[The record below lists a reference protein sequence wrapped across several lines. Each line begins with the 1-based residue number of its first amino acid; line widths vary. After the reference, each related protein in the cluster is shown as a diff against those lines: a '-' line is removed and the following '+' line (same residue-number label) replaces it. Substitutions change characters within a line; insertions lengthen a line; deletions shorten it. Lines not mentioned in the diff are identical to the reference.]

1 MSRNAIGN
9 RAPGGLPQLLPKLDA
24 VAARE
29 GSSKAVLAPLLAA
42 LRGYA
47 VEIDAFTRRSWD
59 SYLGLPALHR
69 KTHMGGLDTVE
80 ATVLPTPITLGSAG
94 AVGTPSLGFSPGDH
108 EHPATDL
115 DWLSG
120 LADLEVDSQDGVPVY
135 DRQMRWLLEM
145 ILLETMRIRELV
157 EAQR

>member
-1 MSRNAIGN
+1 MPRNAIGN

-29 GSSKAVLAPLLAA
+29 GSSKAVLGPLLAA

-47 VEIDAFTRRSWD
+47 VEIDAFTRRGWD

-69 KTHMGGLDTVE
+69 QTHMGGLDTVE
-80 ATVLPTPITLGSAG
+80 TTLLPTPITLG
-94 AVGTPSLGFSPGDH
+94 AVGAIGSPQEGYASSQH
-108 EHPATDL
+108 EHPTTSL

-120 LADLEVDSQDGVPVY
+120 LADLEVDAQDGIPVY
-135 DRQMRWLLEM
+135 DQQMRWLLEM

-157 EAQR
+157 EAQQ

>member
-1 MSRNAIGN
+1 MARNAIGN

-29 GSSKAVLAPLLAA
+29 GSSKAVLAPLLAG
-42 LRGYA
+42 LRAYA

-59 SYLGLPALHR
+59 AYLGLPALHR
-69 KTHMGGLDTVE
+69 QTHMGGLDTVE
-80 ATVLPTPITLGSAG
+80 ATVLPTPITLGAEGS
-94 AVGTPSLGFSPGDH
+94 VGTPSLGYSPGDH
-108 EHPATDL
+108 EHPTTAL

-120 LADLEVDSQDGVPVY
+120 LADLEVDAEDGVPVY
-135 DRQMRWLLEM
+135 DQQMRWLLEM

>member
-29 GSSKAVLAPLLAA
+29 GSSKALLAPLLAG
-42 LRGYA
+42 LRAYA

-108 EHPATDL
+108 EHATDGL
-115 DWLSG
+115 DFLLPLEE
-120 LADLEVDSQDGVPVY
+120 LALEDALPVS
-135 DRQMRWLLEM
+135 DVRARRLLEH
-145 ILLETMRIRELV
+145 ILLELSRIQELLADD
-157 EAQR
+157 E